1 MILPIFSAE
10 KKTVFQPILT
20 KSTWVVILERLS
32 WLLALFS
39 SRYRKG
45 EKGQCNVIMCNEK
58 KMSCKEM
65 VFGQCSDTET
75 KKIVRGK
82 SCSRQERC
90 GKRQG
95 WKLELPAEDKAQIW
109 EIGKET
115 FLLI

>member
-1 MILPIFSAE
+1 
-10 KKTVFQPILT
+10 
-20 KSTWVVILERLS
+20 
-32 WLLALFS
+32 
-39 SRYRKG
+39 
-45 EKGQCNVIMCNEK
+45 
-58 KMSCKEM
+58 M
-65 VFGQCSDTET
+65 VFGQSSDTET

-115 FLLI
+115 FLLIWQQEKEKGEKRWQGGQGDW

>member
-1 MILPIFSAE
+1 
-10 KKTVFQPILT
+10 
-20 KSTWVVILERLS
+20 
-32 WLLALFS
+32 
-39 SRYRKG
+39 
-45 EKGQCNVIMCNEK
+45 
-58 KMSCKEM
+58 M

-95 WKLELPAEDKAQIW
+95 WKLEVPAEDKAQIW

>member
-1 MILPIFSAE
+1 MFFVILPIFSAE

-45 EKGQCNVIMCNEK
+45 EKGHCNVIMCNEK

-75 KKIVRGK
+75 KK
-82 SCSRQERC
+82 Q
-90 GKRQG
+90 
-95 WKLELPAEDKAQIW
+95 
-109 EIGKET
+109 
-115 FLLI
+115 

>member
-45 EKGQCNVIMCNEK
+45 EKGQCNVITCNEK
-58 KMSCKEM
+58 KMSCKKWFLGNA
-65 VFGQCSDTET
+65 VIQKQ

-95 WKLELPAEDKAQIW
+95 WKLEVPAEDKA
-109 EIGKET
+109 
-115 FLLI
+115 